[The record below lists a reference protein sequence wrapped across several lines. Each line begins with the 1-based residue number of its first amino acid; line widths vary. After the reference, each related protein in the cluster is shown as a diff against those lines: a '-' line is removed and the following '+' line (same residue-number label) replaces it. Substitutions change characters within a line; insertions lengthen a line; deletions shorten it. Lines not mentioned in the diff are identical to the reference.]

1 MDLYPKQVTASC
13 CVRSKADVW
22 RLCTVS
28 CLCGR
33 RVWDTYHRL
42 LGTDC
47 SQGLRAEILRAME
60 VSRWNSCLGL

>member
-1 MDLYPKQVTASC
+1 VDLYPNQVTASC
-13 CVRSKADVW
+13 CVRSKADEW
-22 RLCTVS
+22 HPCTVL
-28 CLCGR
+28 CLRGR

-60 VSRWNSCLGL
+60 VSRRNSCLGL